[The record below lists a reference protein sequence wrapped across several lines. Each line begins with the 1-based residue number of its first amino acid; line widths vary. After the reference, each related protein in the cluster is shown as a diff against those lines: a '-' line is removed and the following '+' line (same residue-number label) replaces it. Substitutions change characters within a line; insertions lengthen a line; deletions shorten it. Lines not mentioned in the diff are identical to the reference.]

1 MFARGVAPSI
11 GEPRENSLR
20 HGSCK
25 SATDMNIIRS
35 ITIAAPLLLS
45 LSLVACASPQEK
57 AVDASNARHDA
68 NVEKAVISQETQQE
82 EAEVQRKAAED
93 SDRIAREG
101 AQKMNAA
108 DGVANKKA
116 IEAVDALLKA
126 RADLRDSSSKRRD
139 TLDKG
144 VIDLRTKIETML
156 SPADAA
162 STQQMLRAKSVA
174 VRDGIVEINATTVE
188 TLDAVKKTIDMRLAD
203 FETAIA
209 ATKKRVE

>member
-20 HGSCK
+20 HGSCI

>member
-1 MFARGVAPSI
+1 
-11 GEPRENSLR
+11 
-20 HGSCK
+20 
-25 SATDMNIIRS
+25 MNIIRS

-108 DGVANKKA
+108 DSVANKKA

>member
-108 DGVANKKA
+108 DSVANKKA